1 MSDESEEI
9 AKWIEAYKETQRQ
22 MTHAHEVY
30 QRALAQSHEK
40 YLEAIGSS
48 QAKLLKV
55 LEGFGVDPDQ
65 TVHHAFGTEEQTA
78 KFIREIRESPA
89 KGHARYE
96 PHIVESAAPGKAFSA
111 LRDGATVCVMPDAF
125 GVAEHLVEKL
135 NARGFWATLSPSLV
149 PSDVVISLAALQ
161 LEPDK
166 MRAGLDVAM
175 RAVFE
180 VEQNGV
186 VLIQDTGGRFAT
198 EACTAQNAYQFGL
211 MGIAELAREVSEHL
225 VKVIDLDVGYR
236 KPEEVAEQLVEEL
249 CGGADELR
257 VGLPEGAR
265 VLWSMVEK
273 PAGDG
278 VNGGSDGVY
287 LITDASGG
295 WDGLVEEIANAW
307 KGRVLVVGEEPLAS
321 VDRIPCDLSIADEVY
336 QALDVIREMG
346 PIRRWLHLPSCAG
359 GTHGVEELKR
369 VWQRDLTPF
378 HVIMAACAGDP
389 TDMIAI
395 LFEPPEGVGHVS
407 AAALRCTAI
416 VENERRSD
424 ETRVV
429 AICGKK
435 EGMNAELLRELSHDG
450 EAADVRFLA

>member
-48 QAKLLKV
+48 QARLLKV

-65 TVHHAFGTEEQTA
+65 TVHYAFGTEEQTA
-78 KFIREIRESPA
+78 KFIRESRISYAQE
-89 KGHARYE
+89 HIRYE
-96 PHIVESAAPGKAFSA
+96 PHMVDSAAPGKPFDA
-111 LRDGATVCVMPDAF
+111 LRDGATVCVIPDAF

-135 NARGFWATLSPSLV
+135 NARGYWATLSQTLV
-149 PSDVVISLAALQ
+149 AADVVVSLAAVQ
-161 LEPDK
+161 LEPER

-175 RAVFE
+175 QAVFE
-180 VEQNGV
+180 VEQRGV
-186 VLIQDTGGRFAT
+186 VLVQDTGGRFAT
-198 EACTAQNAYQFGL
+198 EACTAQNTYQFGL
-211 MGIAELAREVSEHL
+211 IGVAELAREVSEHR

-249 CGGADELR
+249 CEGADELR

-278 VNGGSDGVY
+278 EIEGAEGVF

-295 WDGLVEEIANAW
+295 WDGLVEEIAKVW
-307 KGRVLVVGEEPLAS
+307 KGRVLVVGEETLAP
-321 VDRIPCDLSIADEVY
+321 VDRIPCDLAIADEVY
-336 QALDVIREMG
+336 QALDPIREMG

-416 VENERRSD
+416 VENERRGD

-435 EGMNAELLRELSHDG
+435 EGMNAELLRELSYAGDT
-450 EAADVRFLA
+450 ADVRFLA